1 MDRQNNQRK
10 WPDTPV
16 AVPGREVELSQLNG
30 VEDEQMAQYA
40 KEKPLSQS
48 QRMEVFRALVDAQ
61 DAGMSLPQSRQA
73 ICQKFAVN
81 ERQLKRIEREGLD
94 ANWPPLG

>member
-1 MDRQNNQRK
+1 MPR
-10 WPDTPV
+10 TVV
-16 AVPGREVELSQLNG
+16 ARASREVELCELEA
-30 VEDEQMAQYA
+30 VEEVQMPQYA
-40 KEKPLSQS
+40 KEKPLSTG
-48 QRMEVFRALVDAQ
+48 QRMEVFRALVEVQ
-61 DAGMSLPQSRQA
+61 DAGMSLPQSRQT